1 MEIDNDL
8 RAAVDRAR
16 LMTRLSVIAGVLT
29 LVLLIL
35 TVALGFI
42 KPDFAGSDTFA
53 LTLLPLLQT
62 LLFSAGA
69 AIYGILAGAAAREE
83 EEKALLQKRKD
94 NRALNTDEDVRF
106 TAGRTFA
113 NYRRFAPYVLSL
125 LALLILGAL
134 LYFFGAQWSY
144 RGENRIPP
152 ANALHAALVAT
163 ILMLLSAF
171 AGAFYTGQGRARDF
185 GWLKAVG
192 AWLTASSAVFLC
204 AAAVAIC
211 NRFDLSSI
219 DLKVAWV
226 LFWLMALLGG
236 ELLLNMIIEFYR
248 PRSIV
253 ESKPIFES
261 RLLALFT
268 EPGGIMRN
276 LADTLDYQFGFRVS
290 STWIYGFVERALF
303 PAILC
308 WAAVLWL
315 STSIYEVG
323 PEDVGIRE
331 RFGRV
336 VSTTPLQPGVYLE
349 LPRPFGNIATY
360 SCSRI
365 REVKVGA
372 KSDVTDASREPEVT
386 LWTVQHREKGE
397 NEFIVAV
404 EPRATA
410 NDRREAISVALVSLD
425 MPVQYCI
432 RESQL
437 MDYAYGNREPAQILR
452 RIAEE
457 VTTDYLASCSLMD
470 LMAKGRG
477 EASRIIRDRI
487 QKRADEEKLGIEII
501 GVPLLGV
508 HPPVQPVA
516 PAFQEVFG
524 AMEQK
529 EAMILAAEAYSE
541 GVVPEARATAQKIEA
556 DALAY
561 RYRTA
566 KVAEAE
572 AARFA
577 KQLIRYQAMP
587 AMFMLS
593 SRLELLER
601 DAAKVRKFVI
611 GKNLKHEVFEMNF
624 EEKERLDLID
634 ADLGKTVEQ

>member
-1 MEIDNDL
+1 MEINNDL

-16 LMTRLSVIAGVLT
+16 LMVRLSLIAGFLT
-29 LVLLIL
+29 LLLLVLV
-35 TVALGFI
+35 VALGFV
-42 KPDFAGSDTFA
+42 KADFAGSDTFA
-53 LTLLPLLQT
+53 LTLLPLLLA

-69 AIYGILAGAAAREE
+69 VIYGMLAGAAAREE
-83 EEKALLQKRKD
+83 EEKALLVKRKD

-113 NYRRFAPYVLSL
+113 LYRRFAPYVISI
-125 LALLILGAL
+125 LALLILGGL
-134 LYFFGAQWSY
+134 LYLFGAQWSF
-144 RGENRIPP
+144 RGVNRIPP

-163 ILMLLSAF
+163 ILMLLAAF
-171 AGAFYTGQGRARDF
+171 SGAFYTGQGRARDF

-192 AWLTASSAVFLC
+192 AWLTASAAVLFC
-204 AAAVAIC
+204 AAVAAIC
-211 NRFDLSSI
+211 NRFNLASA
-219 DLKVAWV
+219 DLKIAWV
-226 LFWLMALLGG
+226 LFWLTAVLGG
-236 ELLLNMIIEFYR
+236 EILLNMIVEFYR

-253 ESKPIFES
+253 ESRPIFES

-268 EPGGIMRN
+268 EPGGVMRN
-276 LADTLDYQFGFRVS
+276 LADALDYQFGFRVS
-290 STWIYGFVERALF
+290 STWIYGFIERALF
-303 PAILC
+303 PMLLC
-308 WAAVLWL
+308 WGAVLWL
-315 STSIYEVG
+315 STAIYEVA
-323 PEDVGIRE
+323 PEEVGIRE

-336 VSTTPLQPGVYLE
+336 ISEKPLPPGIYFE
-349 LPRPFGNIATY
+349 LPRPFGNIATFA
-360 SCSRI
+360 CSRI
-365 REVKVGA
+365 REIKVGA
-372 KSDVTDASREPEVT
+372 KSDVVDAGREPEVT

-404 EPRATA
+404 EPRGAA
-410 NDRREAISVALVSLD
+410 GDRREAISVALVSLD

-437 MDYAYGNREPAQILR
+437 MDYAYGNREPSQILR

-529 EAMILAAEAYSE
+529 EAMILAARAYSE
-541 GVVPEARATAQKIEA
+541 EVIPSARAKAQKIEA
-556 DALAY
+556 DARAY

-577 KQLIRYQAMP
+577 KQLIRYRAMP
-587 AMFMLS
+587 AMFLLD
-593 SRLELLER
+593 SRLELLEK

-611 GKNLKHEVFEMNF
+611 GKELEHEVYELNF

-634 ADLGKTVEQ
+634 AELGKTAE

>member
-1 MEIDNDL
+1 MEINNDL

-16 LMTRLSVIAGVLT
+16 LMVRLSLIAGFLT
-29 LVLLIL
+29 LLLLVLV
-35 TVALGFI
+35 VALGFV
-42 KPDFAGSDTFA
+42 KADFAGSDTFA
-53 LTLLPLLQT
+53 LTLLPLLLA

-69 AIYGILAGAAAREE
+69 VIYGMLAGAAAREE
-83 EEKALLQKRKD
+83 EEKALLVKRKD

-113 NYRRFAPYVLSL
+113 LYRRFAPYVISI
-125 LALLILGAL
+125 LALLILGGL
-134 LYFFGAQWSY
+134 LYLFGAQWSF
-144 RGENRIPP
+144 RGVNRIPP

-163 ILMLLSAF
+163 ILMLLAAF
-171 AGAFYTGQGRARDF
+171 SGAFYTGQGRARDF

-192 AWLTASSAVFLC
+192 AWLTASAAVLLC
-204 AAAVAIC
+204 AAVAAIC
-211 NRFDLSSI
+211 NRFNLASA
-219 DLKVAWV
+219 DLKIAWV
-226 LFWLMALLGG
+226 LFWLTAVLGG
-236 ELLLNMIIEFYR
+236 EILLNMIVEFYR

-253 ESKPIFES
+253 ESRPIFES

-268 EPGGIMRN
+268 EPGGVMRN
-276 LADTLDYQFGFRVS
+276 LADALDYQFGFRVS
-290 STWIYGFVERALF
+290 STWIYGFIERALF
-303 PAILC
+303 PMLLC
-308 WAAVLWL
+308 WGAVLWL
-315 STSIYEVG
+315 STAIYEVA
-323 PEDVGIRE
+323 PEEVGIRE

-336 VSTTPLQPGVYLE
+336 ISEKPLPPGIYFE
-349 LPRPFGNIATY
+349 LPRPFGNIATFA
-360 SCSRI
+360 CSRI
-365 REVKVGA
+365 REIKVGA
-372 KSDVTDASREPEVT
+372 KSDVVDAGREPEVT

-404 EPRATA
+404 EPRGAA
-410 NDRREAISVALVSLD
+410 GDRREAISVALVSLD

-437 MDYAYGNREPAQILR
+437 MDYAYGNREPSQILR

-529 EAMILAAEAYSE
+529 EAMILAARAYSE
-541 GVVPEARATAQKIEA
+541 EVIPSARAKAQKIEA
-556 DALAY
+556 DARAY

-577 KQLIRYQAMP
+577 KQLIRYRAMP
-587 AMFMLS
+587 AMFLLD
-593 SRLELLER
+593 SRLELLEK

-611 GKNLKHEVFEMNF
+611 GKELEHEVYELNF

-634 ADLGKTVEQ
+634 AELGKTAE